1 MSAEAVFGLKEE
13 ARPEGFGYLYL
24 SFKSKTDG
32 RQLAYFDLYK
42 TSDEQFREI
51 LLSALPGVLKECDFE
66 RIQLV
71 NFKRCSADIFR
82 EVAAAYTD
90 IEIVYAESEARLHF

>member
-1 MSAEAVFGLKEE
+1 MSVEAIFGLKEE
-13 ARPEGFGYLYL
+13 ARPVGFGYLYL
-24 SFKSKTDG
+24 SFNSKTDG

-51 LLSALPGVLKECDFE
+51 LLSVLPNVLIESFD

-71 NFKRCSADIFR
+71 NFKKFSADVFC
-82 EVAAAYTD
+82 EVASGYTD
-90 IEIVYAESEARLHF
+90 AEVSLAETEVRLHI